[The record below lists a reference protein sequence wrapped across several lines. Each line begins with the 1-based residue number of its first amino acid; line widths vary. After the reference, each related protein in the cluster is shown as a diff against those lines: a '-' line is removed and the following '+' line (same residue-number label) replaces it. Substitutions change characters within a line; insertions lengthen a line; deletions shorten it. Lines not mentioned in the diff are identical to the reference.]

1 MRREYVKPVMQ
12 SEEFVANE
20 YVAACWTIHCN
31 VPYGT
36 GYLEKNG
43 QAGLQKEG
51 NDPDRK
57 LVEYAWG
64 CNAKHEAHGIDAEG
78 PKANAYWVTENGKIL
93 SVFYFHANGNKS
105 DSNHHFCTL
114 DDGNIH
120 WEKNKNASN

>member
-31 VPYGT
+31 VPTGT
-36 GYLEKNG
+36 GYLETNS
-43 QAGLQKEG
+43 QVGLQITG
-51 NDPDRK
+51 SNPDLK
-57 LVEYAWG
+57 LVDYAWG

-78 PKANAYWVTENGKIL
+78 PKANAYWVTKNGETL
-93 SVFYFHANGNKS
+93 NVFYFHANGNKS
-105 DSNHHFCTL
+105 DLDHHFCTL